1 MLKTESGPLQP
12 FKGQQ
17 YAEMTGASELL
28 ALVLNRD
35 YQIKIM
41 DKCP

>member
-1 MLKTESGPLQP
+1 MCYVEDGVYKEQP
-12 FKGQQ
+12 